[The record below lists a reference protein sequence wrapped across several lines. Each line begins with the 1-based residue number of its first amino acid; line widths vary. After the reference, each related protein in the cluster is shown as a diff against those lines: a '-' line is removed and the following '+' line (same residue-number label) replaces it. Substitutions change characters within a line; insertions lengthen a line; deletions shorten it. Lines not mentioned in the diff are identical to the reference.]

1 MNNDNNGRQNN
12 GQPVNYYQLPQQNL
26 RPVVVPQQNI
36 AVAEPKAAEEQTQ
49 PKKNSNGKLFLGII
63 IGVAITALIG
73 IFVGVMAFRYANGMS
88 HNNNTQGSAP
98 SVQGTQPS
106 ENGNNDDKP
115 ESNQQ
120 ASGDIEDIIDN
131 LQESPVTDTT
141 IPDDPTVKLTYAQVA
156 EKLQPSVCTV
166 LSYYYSTSVGGGSGI
181 ILSEDGYIVTNAH
194 VVVDENYSD
203 LDITVKVYGR
213 DEEYPAE
220 IIGYDEKSDIA
231 LLKIDTT
238 GLVAAEIGDSNSLVV
253 GDEVVAIGT
262 PLDEAYA
269 GTVTNG
275 IISGL
280 DRVID
285 DTETATKYIQ
295 TNAAINPGNSGGPL
309 VNMYGQV
316 IGINTA
322 KIVME
327 GYEGMGFAIP
337 MDSILDIITQLQTV
351 GYIERP
357 ALGIMCQTVTESEAL
372 YYDIPQGVRIVSVAG
387 NSDLA
392 GKVENNDII
401 TAIDGEEIKSVGD
414 LTLVLDSHKIGD
426 ELELTMYR
434 QKSSQTGSAKT
445 YTVKVILGSDAVISH
460 ED

>member
-1 MNNDNNGRQNN
+1 MNNGNYSEQNGRSINCQEQQLALN
-12 GQPVNYYQLPQQNL
+12 GGQIQ
-26 RPVVVPQQNI
+26 
-36 AVAEPKAAEEQTQ
+36 
-49 PKKNSNGKLFLGII
+49 KKRGSGKLI
-63 IGVAITALIG
+63 AG
-73 IFVGVMAFRYANGMS
+73 IFIGFAIALTLAGSVGFAAYRF
-88 HNNNTQGSAP
+88 GS
-98 SVQGTQPS
+98 SIKQS
-106 ENGNNDDKP
+106 KP
-115 ESNQQ
+115 ESSVINSVNTEINEQNDTMQ
-120 ASGDIEDIIDN
+120 PDDLGDNIDDIIDN
-131 LQESPVTDTT
+131 LEESPVTDTT
-141 IPDDPTVKLTYAQVA
+141 PPDDPTVRLTYAQVA

-166 LSYYYSTSVGGGSGI
+166 LSYYYTTSYGGGSGI

-194 VVVDENYSD
+194 VVIDEEKGK
-203 LDITVKVYGR
+203 LDITVKVMGR
-213 DEEYPAE
+213 NEEYPAK

-231 LLKIDTT
+231 LLKIETT
-238 GLVAAEIGDSNSLVV
+238 GLVAAEIGNSNALVV

-285 DTETATKYIQ
+285 ETETATKYIQ

-337 MDSILDIITQLQTV
+337 MDSILDIISQLQST

-357 ALGIMCQTVTESEAL
+357 ALGIMCQSVTESESN
-372 YYDIPQGVRIVSVAG
+372 YYGIPQGVRIVSVAA

-392 GKVENNDII
+392 GKVEIYDII
-401 TAIDGEEIKSVGD
+401 TEIDGETIKDIGD
-414 LTLVLDSHKIGD
+414 LTLVLDAHRIGD
-426 ELELTMYR
+426 EIELTMYR
-434 QKSSQTGSAKT
+434 RKTSEAGTAKT
-445 YTVKVILGSDAVISH
+445 YKVKVVLASDAVISF
-460 ED
+460 D

>member
-1 MNNDNNGRQNN
+1 MNNGYNDDRN
-12 GQPVNYYQLPQQNL
+12 GQPVNYYQNPQPALPGS
-26 RPVVVPQQNI
+26 R
-36 AVAEPKAAEEQTQ
+36 EE
-49 PKKNSNGKLFLGII
+49 KKSGNGKLFAGII
-63 IGVAITALIG
+63 IGVAITA
-73 IFVGVMAFRYANGMS
+73 VMAVTIGFTAAKFGREIKQNEAS
-88 HNNNTQGSAP
+88 HNIAVPQSSAAEGIEQGNT
-98 SVQGTQPS
+98 
-106 ENGNNDDKP
+106 
-115 ESNQQ
+115 
-120 ASGDIEDIIDN
+120 ASHEDIGDNIDDIIDN

-141 IPDDPTVKLTYAQVA
+141 PPDDPTVRLTYAQVA

-166 LSYYYSTSVGGGSGI
+166 LSYYYSTSYGGGSGI

-194 VVVDENYSD
+194 VITDEENSK
-203 LDITVKVYGR
+203 LDITVKVMGR
-213 DEEYPAE
+213 EEEYPAE

-231 LLKIDTT
+231 LLKIKTT
-238 GLVAAEIGDSNSLVV
+238 GLVAAEIGDSNALVV

-316 IGINTA
+316 VGINTA
-322 KIVME
+322 KIVMD

-337 MDSILDIITQLQTV
+337 MDSILEIISQLQKT

-357 ALGIMCQTVTESEAL
+357 ALGIMCQSVTEAESN
-372 YYDIPQGVRIVSVAG
+372 YYGIPQGVRIVSIAA

-392 GKVENNDII
+392 GKVEVYDII
-401 TAIDGEEIKSVGD
+401 TAIDGETISDIGD
-414 LTLVLDSHKIGD
+414 LTLVLDAHRIGD
-426 ELELTMYR
+426 EIELTMYR
-434 QKSSQTGSAKT
+434 RKASQTGNAQT
-445 YTVKVILGSDAVISH
+445 YKVKIILGSDAVINFDNQIT
-460 ED
+460 E

>member
-1 MNNDNNGRQNN
+1 MNNDSYETRKELPAPQNN
-12 GQPVNYYQLPQQNL
+12 NKRSSGGSGKFFLGLLVG
-26 RPVVVPQQNI
+26 VIVTSI
-36 AVAEPKAAEEQTQ
+36 MAVAVGYF
-49 PKKNSNGKLFLGII
+49 SYSLGKGLG
-63 IGVAITALIG
+63 AL
-73 IFVGVMAFRYANGMS
+73 
-88 HNNNTQGSAP
+88 TP
-98 SVQGTQPS
+98 SQGTVSSNAAVSDRQD
-106 ENGNNDDKP
+106 DDKDDP
-115 ESNQQ
+115 VTSEPAPNV
-120 ASGDIEDIIDN
+120 DEVIDN
-131 LQESPVTDTT
+131 LEESPVTDTT
-141 IPDDPTVKLTYAQVA
+141 LPEDPHTLLTYAQVA

-166 LSYYYSTSVGGGSGI
+166 LAYYYTSPYGGGSGI

-194 VVVDENYSD
+194 VIYDEEYEE
-203 LDITVKVYGR
+203 LTITVKVFGR

-238 GLVAAEIGDSNSLVV
+238 GLVAAEIGDSNSLIV

-269 GTVTNG
+269 GSVTNG

-285 DTETATKYIQ
+285 DTDTATKYIQ
-295 TNAAINPGNSGGPL
+295 TNAAINPGNSGGAL

-337 MDSILDIITQLQTV
+337 MDSILDIISQLQTN

-357 ALGIMCQTVTESEAL
+357 ALGIMCQTVLDTESQ
-372 YYDIPQGVRIVSVAG
+372 YYGIPQGVRIVSLAG
-387 NSDLA
+387 NSDLV
-392 GKVENNDII
+392 GKVAINDII
-401 TAIDGEEIKSVGD
+401 IAIDGETIEDIGD
-414 LTLVLDSHKIGD
+414 LTIVLDSHKIGD
-426 ELELTMYR
+426 VIELTMYR
-434 QKSSQTGSAKT
+434 MRTSESESALT
-445 YTVKVILGSDAVISH
+445 YTVDVMLLSDSVISY
-460 ED
+460 ETEITE

>member
-1 MNNDNNGRQNN
+1 MNNGYNENQNGHPIVYVQQPALN
-12 GQPVNYYQLPQQNL
+12 GAQS
-26 RPVVVPQQNI
+26 
-36 AVAEPKAAEEQTQ
+36 ATKT
-49 PKKNSNGKLFLGII
+49 KKGGGKLFLGI
-63 IGVAITALIG
+63 LIG
-73 IFVGVMAFRYANGMS
+73 IVISALMMGAVGIAAYKMGMKANGG
-88 HNNNTQGSAP
+88 NTSQAGSSSGA
-98 SVQGTQPS
+98 SSSYDNV
-106 ENGNNDDKP
+106 D
-115 ESNQQ
+115 ESI
-120 ASGDIEDIIDN
+120 DDIIDN
-131 LQESPVTDTT
+131 LEESPVTDTT
-141 IPDDPTVKLTYAQVA
+141 LPDDPTAKLTYAQVA

-166 LSYYYSTSVGGGSGI
+166 LSYYYSSSYGGGSGI

-194 VVVDENYSD
+194 VIYDEDYPD
-203 LDITVKVYGR
+203 LKITVKVVGR

-220 IIGYDEKSDIA
+220 VIGYDEKSDVA

-238 GLVAAEIGDSNSLVV
+238 GLVAAEIGDSNALVV

-285 DTETATKYIQ
+285 DTDTATKYIQ

-316 IGINTA
+316 VGINTA

-337 MDSILDIITQLQTV
+337 MDSILDIITQLQTN

-357 ALGIMCQTVTESEAL
+357 ALGIMCQTVTESESQ
-372 YYDIPQGVRIVSVAG
+372 YYGIPQGVRIVSLAG
-387 NSDLA
+387 NSDLV
-392 GKVENNDII
+392 GKVGIYDII
-401 TAIDGEEIKSVGD
+401 IAVDDMTITSIGD
-414 LTLVLDSHKIGD
+414 LTLALDGRQIGD
-426 ELELTMYR
+426 VVELTMYR
-434 QKSSQTGSAKT
+434 KKSSANEEAYT
-445 YTVKVILGSDAVISH
+445 YTVEVTLLSDAYISY
-460 ED
+460 EEEITE